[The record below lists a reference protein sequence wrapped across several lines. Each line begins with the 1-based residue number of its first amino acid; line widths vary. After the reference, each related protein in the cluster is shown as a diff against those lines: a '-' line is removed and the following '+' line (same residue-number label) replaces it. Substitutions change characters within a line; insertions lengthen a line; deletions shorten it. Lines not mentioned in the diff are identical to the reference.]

1 MYIVPSPQS
10 LFGTNK
16 LFMNIS
22 AATYLFRAVVRI
34 SATARHGHVILEFVA
49 DLTVATY
56 LLAFVVGCVTTLGIF

>member
-10 LFGTNK
+10 LLGTNK

-34 SATARHGHVILEFVA
+34 SATARHGQVILEFVA